1 MTGRFRARSPDVG
14 QSWARL
20 CRIRASR
27 QGRDDSG
34 TTNSV
39 AGATLGVDWMRRGDR
54 FVQWVIQRRDSRRRV
69 VVISRSWRWRRARSA
84 AICVEMFDP
93 LCRGEC
99 SENAVLCRQD
109 TAERER
115 AGERQRE
122 REKRRCSQ
130 GAGHGSQRTFGVIPQ
145 WE

>member
-1 MTGRFRARSPDVG
+1 MK
-14 QSWARL
+14 
-20 CRIRASR
+20 
-27 QGRDDSG
+27 
-34 TTNSV
+34 
-39 AGATLGVDWMRRGDR
+39 RGDR

-115 AGERQRE
+115 ARE
-122 REKRRCSQ
+122 RETERKRKEAVFARSWTRESADFWSDTTV
-130 GAGHGSQRTFGVIPQ
+130 GGKVM
-145 WE
+145 